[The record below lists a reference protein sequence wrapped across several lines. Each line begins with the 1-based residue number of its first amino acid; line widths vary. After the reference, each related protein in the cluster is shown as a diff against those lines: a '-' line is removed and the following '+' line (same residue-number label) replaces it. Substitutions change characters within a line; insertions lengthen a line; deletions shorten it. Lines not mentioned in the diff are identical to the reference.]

1 MVRENN
7 HLNYI
12 LKEGLSI
19 VNEFLLMAKGM
30 NKRFPEG
37 NTPFQI
43 VTRILEE
50 CGEVASEVN
59 LWEDTGVKRQ
69 KRGEPKKEDLA
80 NEIRQ
85 SIVALM
91 QLAVYYNV
99 EKELEERIE
108 KSLSSMRR
116 EGFIE

>member
-1 MVRENN
+1 MDK
-7 HLNYI
+7 Y
-12 LKEGLSI
+12 
-19 VNEFLLMAKGM
+19 LLMAKGM

-59 LWEDTGVKRQ
+59 LWEDTGIKRQ
-69 KRGEPKKEDLA
+69 KRGEPKKENLA

-85 SIVALM
+85 SMVALM
-91 QLAVYYNV
+91 QLALYYNV
-99 EKELEERIE
+99 ENELDAKIEET
-108 KSLSSMRR
+108 LSNLRR
-116 EGFIE
+116 EGCIE